1 MVKKLRAKFIL
12 VTMLLL
18 IAVFIILF
26 SFYMVHTG
34 HWNEYDTLQ
43 IVTIISD
50 NGHINRPDRISNKD
64 YSVYLARLDENNQL
78 LDIEST
84 EENVDGEAVERI
96 ARKILEHEEKVP
108 EDYRYDSYIYVVDR
122 STNGIQQVVFVDTAE
137 YIRPGRTI
145 GIIILVVLG
154 LAMIFV
160 VSYFLS
166 NFITEPAVEELN
178 REKQF
183 VSNVS
188 HELKTPLAAIKI
200 NAEALL
206 DKNLDNRY
214 LQNIQSESDRMDKL
228 IHRLLHLSY
237 LEEKDKAIEMK
248 RVNLSDLTTEV
259 SLSYESVAY
268 EKNVS
273 FEEEIEEDIYTK
285 ANPDEI
291 KQLIVI
297 LIDNA
302 IKHAGNPGEVTISLA
317 KEKRHAILSVHNT
330 GPEISEEDL
339 PHIFERFY
347 KADDSRHADADS
359 FGLGL
364 AIAKTIVD
372 LHHGE
377 ISVENIPNQ
386 GVTFRVLF
394 L

>member
-18 IAVFIILF
+18 VAVFIILF

-183 VSNVS
+183 VSNAS

-302 IKHAGNPGEVTISLA
+302 IKHVGNPGEVTISLA

>member
-18 IAVFIILF
+18 VAVFIILF

-183 VSNVS
+183 VSNAS

-302 IKHAGNPGEVTISLA
+302 IKHAGNPGEGRT
-317 KEKRHAILSVHNT
+317 
-330 GPEISEEDL
+330 
-339 PHIFERFY
+339 
-347 KADDSRHADADS
+347 
-359 FGLGL
+359 
-364 AIAKTIVD
+364 
-372 LHHGE
+372 
-377 ISVENIPNQ
+377 
-386 GVTFRVLF
+386 
-394 L
+394 

>member
-18 IAVFIILF
+18 VAVFIILF

-43 IVTIISD
+43 IVTIISTMD
-50 NGHINRPDRISNKD
+50 ILTDQIVYPIRIIRYIWQGWMRITS
-64 YSVYLARLDENNQL
+64 Q

-183 VSNVS
+183 VSNAS
-188 HELKTPLAAIKI
+188 HELKTPLVAIKI

-237 LEEKDKAIEMK
+237 LEEKI
-248 RVNLSDLTTEV
+248 R
-259 SLSYESVAY
+259 
-268 EKNVS
+268 
-273 FEEEIEEDIYTK
+273 
-285 ANPDEI
+285 
-291 KQLIVI
+291 QL
-297 LIDNA
+297 
-302 IKHAGNPGEVTISLA
+302 K
-317 KEKRHAILSVHNT
+317 
-330 GPEISEEDL
+330 
-339 PHIFERFY
+339 
-347 KADDSRHADADS
+347 
-359 FGLGL
+359 
-364 AIAKTIVD
+364 
-372 LHHGE
+372 
-377 ISVENIPNQ
+377 
-386 GVTFRVLF
+386 
-394 L
+394 